1 MRRKE
6 NKYKICVERKQTQF
20 DTKKFLSGIF
30 DPSRSFSRTSLTPLA
45 FLFILSSP
53 SLPMSTFPHG
63 KILKYLITWTQ
74 WSLFSDYMICCDPM
88 YNLDIPDHYTSTANY
103 AATLAHKVF
112 FVLFCYFHEKCCDQT
127 SAYSLA
133 QCSGVP
139 FLHSQLVLCESL
151 SPQVLKQ
158 FVTTNDLNVIAFQ
171 WVYSMQ

>member
-1 MRRKE
+1 MIRLFFF
-6 NKYKICVERKQTQF
+6 NLYFWIY
-20 DTKKFLSGIF
+20 TKTFLSSIF

-53 SLPMSTFPHG
+53 SLPMSTFPPG

-74 WSLFSDYMICCDPM
+74 CSLFSDYMICCDPM

-133 QCSGVP
+133 NCSGVP
-139 FLHSQLVLCESL
+139 FLHSQLILCESL
-151 SPQVLKQ
+151 SPQVRKQ
-158 FVTTNDLNVIAFQ
+158 FTTNDLNVIAFQ